1 MGQSQSTL
9 ENDSVVHNSDIVAK
23 QYDQDTMIAADTLL
37 DTKSNTL
44 LDTKSDTLIDT
55 KSDTLLDTNNSVE
68 NIDNSQTKKQKNKKR
83 WRRKNNIA
91 QSDPMVKIINKE
103 SKIKRN
109 KIVRRYGYFKC
120 PDCNHSWGSGYAMCV
135 ENKKKKGI
143 FYGVVKQD
151 CICG

>member
-44 LDTKSDTLIDT
+44 LDTKSDTLIDTKSDTLIDT

-109 KIVRRYGYFKC
+109 KIVRR
-120 PDCNHSWGSGYAMCV
+120 
-135 ENKKKKGI
+135 
-143 FYGVVKQD
+143 
-151 CICG
+151 